1 MMDAYSFDTTDDA
14 AVKSYH
20 AMKSAYER
28 FFRRIGAHAIAV
40 EADTGVMGGSFSH
53 EFMVPAEVGDDD
65 VIYNE
70 ASGYA
75 ANREKATS
83 ALVPVDLLDAA
94 PNGAVEEFATPGA
107 VTIAALE
114 AAPYSVA
121 ADKQFKTL
129 VYVGDGKPFLVVLR
143 GCDELEEAK
152 LGALGFTLFRA
163 ATAEEIEPVMGAKPG
178 SLGTVKGTIKDQG

>member
-1 MMDAYSFDTTDDA
+1 
-14 AVKSYH
+14 
-20 AMKSAYER
+20 
-28 FFRRIGAHAIAV
+28 
-40 EADTGVMGGSFSH
+40 
-53 EFMVPAEVGDDD
+53 MVPAEIGDDD

-83 ALVPVDLLDAA
+83 GLVPADLPNAA
-94 PNGAVEEFATPGA
+94 PTGAVEEFATPGV

-114 AAPYSVA
+114 APPYAVPASQ
-121 ADKQFKTL
+121 QFKTL
-129 VYVGDGKPFLVVLR
+129 VFVGDGKPFLVILR

-163 ATAEEIEPVMGAKPG
+163 ATAEEI
-178 SLGTVKGTIKDQG
+178 